1 MFWIQKRIVA
11 FRGHEA
17 IRMSACRG
25 HCTSPLILSMQC
37 LLARKAWVYCFCYN
51 ICSIGS
57 FSLGSHQVPD
67 EFVQLLQLLHLQIYI
82 WSSHWLAADISSSLR
97 WLPNFEKHAGW
108 LFIHI
113 QSHQGWYA
121 RLCEDEI
128 VFEQI
133 FFHQKRTSRYVHK
146 SIWFVTMA
154 PQNRVTRFRI
164 LGWSLCY
171 DLTTQP
177 ITMLPIPSAPGFKK
191 TAS

>member
-1 MFWIQKRIVA
+1 MASLIPNSSNKFMFWIQKRIVA

-82 WSSHWLAADISSSLR
+82 WSSHWLVTSCWHKLLPPMIAQLWKARWMTFYTYSVTPRLICKTAAWTWVADISFLK
-97 WLPNFEKHAGW
+97 WLGSRVVRGW
-108 LFIHI
+108 NSFWTDIL
-113 QSHQGWYA
+113 SPKK
-121 RLCEDEI
+121 RLQDMVLDI
-128 VFEQI
+128 VLWPWPPKI
-133 FFHQKRTSRYVHK
+133 RH
-146 SIWFVTMA
+146 
-154 PQNRVTRFRI
+154 
-164 LGWSLCY
+164 
-171 DLTTQP
+171 
-177 ITMLPIPSAPGFKK
+177 
-191 TAS
+191 